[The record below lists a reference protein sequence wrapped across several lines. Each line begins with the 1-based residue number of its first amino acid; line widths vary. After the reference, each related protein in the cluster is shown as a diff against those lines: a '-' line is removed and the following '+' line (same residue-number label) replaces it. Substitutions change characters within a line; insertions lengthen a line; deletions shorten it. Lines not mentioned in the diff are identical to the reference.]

1 MRLWGIGLLAL
12 LLVGVLMAIGQ
23 TGLFAGLTNR
33 DRLGPPYFDD
43 YETGSIKYT
52 SDAGRSVFVAQ
63 THPDTPLILSGLPSY
78 VSKAFRLPVDAR
90 PRSGVY
96 NVFFRVDAAKGAQG
110 ALRITINGI
119 KRADVLLGEGRNQ
132 QQAEVQ
138 LTPSELAAK
147 QLDVKLALIGRGPL
161 AECTPAEAMSA
172 VVTILPQSG
181 LSLRLDRPVASLRDK
196 LALWGSLIPVDWDDQ
211 DDPADTAAMIAAAR
225 LVEKGQMT
233 YFGEK
238 GLSAKEL
245 GDMLKVASQPDFAS
259 DLRIRRGLLTYPIP
273 LVSDIAN
280 GGARRF
286 DRETTW
292 RYSYNIADLPGGAL
306 PSTLDL
312 HMVMGPLAGTRTT
325 MVVMVNDRLVWTRA
339 LTRAGDKTAGDK
351 DEAGKPASQ
360 FHVNQSIQ
368 LPADLHKARNDLEI
382 TLTSYSETDMRCGAM
397 RLIAAEML
405 PNTVLQA
412 GPRTIL
418 PAMQLRA
425 ALQAAQPVRLAS
437 EPLTAPDA
445 QAASLLL
452 SNLAPSRLRFDDK
465 APRAT
470 VQVFA
475 GDVAAKVARLRPGPA
490 RWIVSAP
497 VDKRDEVSAE
507 PLTPTSRG
515 LSDNVVLIV
524 TFAQPP
530 QLPTVPV
537 AIPTTGASPSSS
549 PTPTLRPTGA
559 ASPTARGTSQQ

>member
-43 YETGSIKYT
+43 YEAGSIKYT
-52 SDAGRSVFVAQ
+52 GDAGRSVFVAQ

-110 ALRITINGI
+110 ALRVTINGI
-119 KRADVLLGEGRNQ
+119 KRADVLLGEGRTQ

-138 LTPSELAAK
+138 LTPSELAAR

-196 LALWGSLIPVDWDDQ
+196 LALWGSLIPVDWEDRG
-211 DDPADTAAMIAAAR
+211 DPADTAAMIAAAR

-259 DLRIRRGLLTYPIP
+259 DLRIRQGLLTYPIP

-325 MVVMVNDRLVWTRA
+325 MVVMLNDRLVWTRA
-339 LTRAGDKTAGDK
+339 LGQAGDK
-351 DEAGKPASQ
+351 DETGKPAASQ

-497 VDKRDEVSAE
+497 ADKRDEVSAE
-507 PLTPTSRG
+507 PLTPSARA
-515 LSDNVVLIV
+515 LSDNVVLVV

-530 QLPTVPV
+530 RLPTVPV
-537 AIPTTGASPSSS
+537 TIPTATPSPTGTASPAARGAS
-549 PTPTLRPTGA
+549 
-559 ASPTARGTSQQ
+559 QQ